1 MQSVTDTQKQFV
13 SVAEAVRITGRHP
26 QTIYRWMRSGAL
38 PAKQVVARGTWL
50 IPVAAL
56 DALLA
61 TETNEAR
68 S

>member
-1 MQSVTDTQKQFV
+1 M
-13 SVAEAVRITGRHP
+13 AEAVRITGRHP